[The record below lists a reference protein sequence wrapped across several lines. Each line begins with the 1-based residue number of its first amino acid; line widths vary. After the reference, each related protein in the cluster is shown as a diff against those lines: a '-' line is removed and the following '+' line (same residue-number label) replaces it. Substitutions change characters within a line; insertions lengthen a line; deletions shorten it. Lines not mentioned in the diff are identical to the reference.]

1 MALLLEQIGRKRLLL
16 PMPFFVA
23 RMMASVTQFMPKPL
37 LTPDQVILLQSDNI
51 VTGEED
57 GDLAS
62 LDVEATPIE
71 TLLPRYLR
79 RFRPD
84 IRTS

>member
-1 MALLLEQIGRKRLLL
+1 
-16 PMPFFVA
+16 
-23 RMMASVTQFMPKPL
+23 MPKPL

>member
-1 MALLLEQIGRKRLLL
+1 
-16 PMPFFVA
+16 
-23 RMMASVTQFMPKPL
+23 MMAGVTQFMPKPL
-37 LTPDQVILLQSDNI
+37 LTPDQVTLLQSDNI
-51 VTGEED
+51 VTGEEE

-62 LDVEATPIE
+62 LGVEATPIE
-71 TLLPRYLR
+71 TLLPQYLR